1 MSIRLRIQSKGLST
15 RIKHNGALNTMVQIS
30 DGGPVDWLQEYDFS
44 EEEIRS
50 VVAGMQEMSAID
62 GDVDPQELE
71 LIAQVAEGIEGDVA
85 LDLSVFTTP
94 ESKEHFLYLVTFVAI
109 VDTTINDAEHR
120 LLTQYAEAL
129 DIPQNAQYFIDAV
142 GERFLRTVFA
152 DSELLRI
159 WIPRLKDELRLSDE
173 VVERLLS

>member
-1 MSIRLRIQSKGLST
+1 M
-15 RIKHNGALNTMVQIS
+15 
-30 DGGPVDWLQEYDFS
+30 DWLQEYDFS

-71 LIAQVAEGIEGDVA
+71 LIAQVAEGVEGEVT
-85 LDLSVFTTP
+85 LDLTVFTTP

-109 VDTTINDAEHR
+109 VDTTINDAELT
-120 LLTQYAEAL
+120 LLTQYVETL
-129 DIPQNAQYFIDAV
+129 EVPQNAQYFIDVV